1 MDNNFNNN
9 RVPNLTVLEPMDAKA
24 TFRQHWAVAFYF
36 GEQIADQFPLIDLK
50 TLAKRLNASMLSFHH
65 DDGSYLSRSKAQ
77 AFLDG
82 QESCPEEYSERIIYN
97 EEYN

>member
-9 RVPNLTVLEPMDAKA
+9 QGPNLTVLEPMDAKA

-65 DDGSYLSRSKAQ
+65 DDESYLSRSKAQ